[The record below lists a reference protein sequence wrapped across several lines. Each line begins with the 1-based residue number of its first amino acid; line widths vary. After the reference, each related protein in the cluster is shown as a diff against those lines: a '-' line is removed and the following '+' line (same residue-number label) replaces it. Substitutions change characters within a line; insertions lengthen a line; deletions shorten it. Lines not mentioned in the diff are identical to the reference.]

1 MNFPRISKSA
11 ILNFTIRLTTGDSSL
26 SPCIQSIVSAEIG
39 DMEKAVDYARVAA
52 LMDLGDVAGNVK
64 DGCHI
69 AAMGGVW
76 MIFVYGFAG
85 LRDYTGQL
93 CFSPRIPSV
102 LERLRFQLIFKEQV
116 IEVRVRAAKPHV
128 THCVKDRGSRSNM
141 KKRKLS

>member
-1 MNFPRISKSA
+1 
-11 ILNFTIRLTTGDSSL
+11 
-26 SPCIQSIVSAEIG
+26 
-39 DMEKAVDYARVAA
+39 
-52 LMDLGDVAGNVK
+52 MDLGDVAGNVK

-102 LERLRFQLIFKEQV
+102 LERLRFRLIFKEQV
-116 IEVRVRAAKPHV
+116 IEVNASRQTTRY
-128 THCVKDRGSRSNM
+128 TLRQGSGSRSNM